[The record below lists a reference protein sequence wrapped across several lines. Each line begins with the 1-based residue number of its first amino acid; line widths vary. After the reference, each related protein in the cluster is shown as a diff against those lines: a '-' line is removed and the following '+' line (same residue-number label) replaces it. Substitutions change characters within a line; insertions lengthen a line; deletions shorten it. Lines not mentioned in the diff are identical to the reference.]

1 MLTYA
6 RDARLAALRH
16 AGDVLLRSCSNC
28 QTGGRRLA
36 ATASG
41 GVLARVLTLAAHE
54 GHVPPARARV
64 WQPAGAYVQA
74 SAADVRPEAL
84 QLQRMLLPALRL
96 SLARQ
101 VHSLYYLRLS
111 RAPAQRLSSL
121 RPCISRLRRQVHS
134 LYYLRLS
141 RAPAR
146 VDFRLRP

>member
-6 RDARLAALRH
+6 RDARLAALRN

-36 ATASG
+36 ATAIG

-54 GHVPPARARV
+54 GHVPPARARM

-101 VHSLYYLRLS
+101 VHSLCYLRLF
-111 RAPAQRLSSL
+111 
-121 RPCISRLRRQVHS
+121 
-134 LYYLRLS
+134 

-146 VDFRLRP
+146 VDFRWADVRTPGCRLTLLIHEAVRPYATNI